1 MSRVLTY
8 NEIDQEQWNAL
19 VRDSATGTWFQT
31 PEAYAFFASMPDLF
45 RPFVVAVE
53 RISGLEVSGLAGVCV
68 GYVTKEKNAVKQFFT
83 RRAIII
89 GGPAL
94 ADDATEEEVIALM
107 TAIREQPILN
117 PSLKGRTSNHPS
129 LQGRDGKRLLSPIY
143 IETRNLNDY
152 SRWKEAFEKA
162 GFDYM
167 PHLNF
172 HIDPRVDN
180 LSSNRK
186 RQIRHAKGLVVSG
199 LAVSEEEIREWY
211 EILRELYRTKV
222 KTPLWPEE
230 FFLEA
235 YRQGVGTFMMV
246 KHNNRVIGGSMLV
259 MGKEGTTYEWYA
271 CGQNRVYKD
280 QHPSVMATWAGIQWA
295 KEQGYTRYDMMGAG
309 KPDEE
314 YGVRD
319 FKAEFGGEKVEHG
332 RFVCVQRPLLYRL
345 GTWAV
350 SLMKG

>member
-1 MSRVLTY
+1 MRTILTY
-8 NEIDQEQWNAL
+8 EEIDKREWKAL
-19 VRDSATGTWFQT
+19 VEKSSTGTWFQT
-31 PEAYAFFASMPDLF
+31 PEAYAFFASMPELF
-45 RPFVVAVE
+45 KPFVVAVE
-53 RISGLEVSGLAGVCV
+53 RISGLEVSELVGVCV
-68 GYVTKEKNAVKQFFT
+68 GYVTNEKSAVKQFFT

-107 TAIREQPILN
+107 TAIKN
-117 PSLKGRTSNHPS
+117 
-129 LQGRDGKRLLSPIY
+129 LSFIQSTIY

-180 LSSNRK
+180 LSENRRRQVRQSNAEIEIIENK
-186 RQIRHAKGLVVSG
+186 NIQNTAFADINI
-199 LAVSEEEIREWY
+199 ENENTIREWY

-259 MGKEGTTYEWYA
+259 KGKEGTTYEWYA

-309 KPDEE
+309 MPEVP

-319 FKAEFGGEKVEHG
+319 FKSEFGGELVEYG
-332 RFVCVQRPLLYRL
+332 RFLCVNKPMLYLMGKFGVKLLKHLR
-345 GTWAV
+345 
-350 SLMKG
+350 

>member
-53 RISGLEVSGLAGVCV
+53 RISGLEVRGLEGVCV
-68 GYVTKEKNAVKQFFT
+68 GYVTKEKSAVKQYFT

-107 TAIREQPILN
+107 TAIKNLSFTH
-117 PSLKGRTSNHPS
+117 SLIHSFI
-129 LQGRDGKRLLSPIY
+129 QSPIY

-180 LSSNRK
+180 LSENRRRQVRQSNAEIEIIENK
-186 RQIRHAKGLVVSG
+186 NNKNTACADINI
-199 LAVSEEEIREWY
+199 ENENTIREWY

-259 MGKEGTTYEWYA
+259 KGKEGTTYEWFA

-295 KEQGYTRYDMMGAG
+295 KEQGCTRYDMMGAG

-332 RFVCVQRPLLYRL
+332 RFVCVRKPLLYKL

>member
-31 PEAYAFFASMPDLF
+31 PEAYAFFASMPELF
-45 RPFVVAVE
+45 EPFVVAVE

-68 GYVTKEKNAVKQFFT
+68 GYVTKEKSAVKQFFT

-89 GGPAL
+89 GGPVL
-94 ADDATEEEVIALM
+94 ADDATEEEVSLLLEG
-107 TAIREQPILN
+107 IRGLEFRGL
-117 PSLKGRTSNHPS
+117 G
-129 LQGRDGKRLLSPIY
+129 SPIY
-143 IETRNLNDY
+143 VETRNLNDY
-152 SRWKEAFEKA
+152 SRWKGAFEKA

-180 LSSNRK
+180 LSENRRRQVRQSNAEIEIIENK
-186 RQIRHAKGLVVSG
+186 NTHNTACADINT
-199 LAVSEEEIREWY
+199 ENENTIREWY

-332 RFVCVQRPLLYRL
+332 RFVCVQRPLLYRFGKL
-345 GTWAV
+345 GVKLLKKANN
-350 SLMKG
+350 